1 MTRMG
6 LGNMIQL
13 ASRIPKRLHREAMLA
28 AIEEERP
35 LQEWIAEALAEH
47 LERCQH
53 PKRARTAAGTPR
65 EGV

>member
-1 MTRMG
+1 MKRIG
-6 LGNMIQL
+6 LGDTIQL
-13 ASRIPKRLHREAMLA
+13 ASRIPKRLHRAATLQ

-35 LQEWIAEALAEH
+35 LQEFIAEALAEH

-53 PKRARTAAGTPR
+53 PKRARTAAGMPR